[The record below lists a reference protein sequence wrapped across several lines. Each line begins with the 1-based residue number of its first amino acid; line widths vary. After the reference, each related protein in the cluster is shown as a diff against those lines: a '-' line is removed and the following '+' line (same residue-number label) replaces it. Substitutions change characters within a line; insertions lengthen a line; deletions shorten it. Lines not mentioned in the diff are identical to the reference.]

1 MPHAPVERRIFVAVL
16 FLQSMSVEEAN
27 VMSLNNRAMRA
38 QHFRLNPSCDVKLQ
52 SDRASTP

>member
-16 FLQSMSVEEAN
+16 FLQGMSVEEAN

-38 QHFRLNPSCDVKLQ
+38 QHFRLNPSTTTRL
-52 SDRASTP
+52 